1 MAALSPA
8 GTLAGIFAQS
18 IFITPGSPTERGSAV
33 TESRDIDPRQLRDAL
48 GHFATGVTVV
58 TTRTPD
64 GRDEAITVNSFASV
78 SLDPPL
84 VLWSIDRGARS
95 FEAFTHCDHF
105 AIHVLGAGQQP
116 ISNRFASKDLEE
128 KFDGTI
134 PIEAGINGVPLLTR
148 DYCARFQCI
157 THERFDG
164 GDHVILVGRVLDLDT
179 RDNPPLIFHGGRYRI
194 LTTE

>member
-1 MAALSPA
+1 M
-8 GTLAGIFAQS
+8 
-18 IFITPGSPTERGSAV
+18 

-48 GHFATGVTVV
+48 GSFATGVTVV

-84 VLWSIDRGARS
+84 VLWSIDRSARS

-105 AIHVLGAGQQP
+105 AIHVLGAEQELL
-116 ISNRFASKDLEE
+116 SNRFASRDLED
-128 KFDGTI
+128 KFDDSI
-134 PIEAGINGVPLLTR
+134 PVEEGIGGVPLLTR

-164 GDHVILVGRVLDLDT
+164 GDHIILVGRVLDIDT
-179 RDNPPLIFHGGRYRI
+179 RDNPPLIFHGGRYCALETSQGRQ
-194 LTTE
+194 